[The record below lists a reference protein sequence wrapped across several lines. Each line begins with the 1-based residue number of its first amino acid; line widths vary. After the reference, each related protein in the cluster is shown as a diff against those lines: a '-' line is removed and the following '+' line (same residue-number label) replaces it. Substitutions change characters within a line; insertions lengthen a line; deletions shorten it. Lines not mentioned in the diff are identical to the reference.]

1 MKSDAPRR
9 DEGFALL
16 ETIIAFTILS
26 IALGVSLQTV
36 SQSVRTLARAGDM
49 QIASLALDDLVA
61 NEFPDLKGERTFSG
75 ELDDGELWQASTRE
89 IRDSHARPLIAI
101 TATIWPRGRDG
112 PRFTY
117 QTFRS
122 YAPEVVPP

>member
-1 MKSDAPRR
+1 MTTSPRQ

-26 IALGVSLQTV
+26 IALAVSLQTV
-36 SQSVRTLARAGDM
+36 SQSARTLVRAGDM
-49 QIASLALDDLVA
+49 QIASLALDKLVA
-61 NEFPDLKGERTFSG
+61 NEFPDLKEEGTFNG
-75 ELDDGELWQASTRE
+75 ELGDGELWQASARA
-89 IRDSHARPLIAI
+89 IRDSHSRPLLAV

-117 QTFRS
+117 QTFQS
-122 YAPEVVPP
+122 PAPEAAP

>member
-1 MKSDAPRR
+1 MTPGTPRQ

-26 IALGVSLQTV
+26 IALAVSLQTV
-36 SQSVRTLARAGDM
+36 TQSVRTLVRAGDM
-49 QIASLALDDLVA
+49 QIASVALDNLVA
-61 NEFPDLKGERTFSG
+61 TKFADFNEEGDFNG
-75 ELDDGELWQASTRE
+75 ELGDGELWQASTRA
-89 IRDSHARPLIAI
+89 ISDNHSRPLLAV

-117 QTFRS
+117 QTFHS
-122 YAPEVVPP
+122 YAPEVTP